1 MINSYKQLYYLRKLK
16 FILKRS
22 FENNFFRKNK
32 INSTIIYG
40 NQKSGTSAIASLL
53 GMATGKSYIIDVFI
67 KTGLEEKKLLDKKLS
82 FYDYTKKYPN
92 YFYQEIIKEPE
103 FVFFLKDIRELYPYS
118 NYVHI
123 LRNPFD
129 NIRSIFN
136 RINITSIEAE
146 NSCKLPRALS
156 DQYPLWDLLI
166 DTKRMPYSGTNIF
179 EMLVYRWLYVAKQA
193 NLAFSK
199 KPILV
204 KYEDFLIDKIA
215 FIHELCSKLDYEVKN
230 DITAYIDFNFQPKGH
245 RVSKEKFFSN
255 KQIDFIYEICG
266 DEMFKNGYK

>member
-1 MINSYKQLYYLRKLK
+1 M
-16 FILKRS
+16 
-22 FENNFFRKNK
+22 
-32 INSTIIYG
+32 YG

-53 GMATGKSYIIDVFI
+53 GMATGKSYIIDVFF
-67 KTGLEEKKLLDKKLS
+67 KTGLEEKKLLDKKIS
-82 FYDYTKKYPN
+82 FYDFTKKYPS
-92 YFYQEIIKEPE
+92 YFYKEIIKEPE

-146 NSCKLPRALS
+146 NSFKLPRALS

-179 EMLVYRWLYVAKQA
+179 EMLVYRWLYLAKQA
-193 NLAFSK
+193 DLAFSK